1 MEPEERKA
9 DTIERH
15 RHARLIT
22 DFAAKGESSLVI
34 FDALRHAVCLSISHT
49 QVVENLGLAAA
60 IMDVPRGTQGD
71 MTTRQPVGKWILMRV
86 DRAQDGVDL
95 PSHLMKSCFRGGTC
109 YGDQV
114 VLLSLVPGHCL
125 VVSLKL

>member
-1 MEPEERKA
+1 MAPQA
-9 DTIERH
+9 QQAAPIERH

-34 FDALRHAVCLSISHT
+34 FAVLRAAVCLSISHT
-49 QVVENLGLAAA
+49 QAVEILGLSAA

-109 YGDQV
+109 YGD
-114 VLLSLVPGHCL
+114 
-125 VVSLKL
+125 